1 MHKLANKIKT
11 NKIKFIFLA
20 VIALI
25 SCITLGTAI
34 LSKTLN
40 INGTTKIAKNS
51 WIIYFDN
58 VRKSSDSVPSD
69 NDARIVDFGKTRI
82 EFSANLKSI
91 GDFYEFTVYTVND
104 GTIDAMVDS
113 VEKSALTEEQQKYLD
128 FNVTYDNGTPIRRC
142 DTLNAKTRRR
152 IKAVVKY
159 KEGLEID
166 EYPTEDVNL
175 NLYFN
180 INYVQKDAA
189 CPPRELDDQNTLTI
203 IPNGGVYQGRTDEIR
218 IYMDKNETYTLDEP
232 TRKLYNFD
240 GWDINPEEGTY
251 TISGNTF
258 TMGDESVTLTAKWVE
273 GDYVARIMN
282 TYYPTIQEAL
292 DAAAGEWQDNTVY
305 LLKDTTESPT
315 NNTSKRVK
323 FNLGGYTVTGTFTNS
338 EVGDLQIVNGR
349 FENNN
354 ENQITFKNYGNLI
367 MGEDDGDV
375 QVESSIAIL
384 GETTALQNY
393 DGSTYYIYDGYL
405 QAKHALVGGYT
416 GKAAGYYVFCEYK
429 KALHKDRVY
438 LVKNNNRAICK
449 TITNGEMFYYNLQS
463 AIDEVEGN
471 KADNPDY
478 TDADYIIYAIR
489 NFEAAYEIDVDNGSR
504 VFFDT
509 CGYNI
514 NFGENITNNGFFKVY
529 NGVDSIST
537 LRIAK
542 TITNNSSLEIEN
554 LTINADA
561 DSNIINNKGALNVK
575 DTVMHS
581 KYGYDIS
588 NTGTGTVSLDTDT
601 VLSSDDSYSL
611 YNSSPN
617 LVINAGVIQG
627 LYNTGTAV
635 INGGTF
641 NTKLDKTQNTYYTR
655 YTNGINNE
663 GTITMNGGIVHN
675 NSVDTNPI
683 INRGTFNFYNGDLS
697 SNRILVQN
705 SSGTFNVLDNEIIS
719 ENTIITNG
727 TININGGDIESTNN
741 TAITGGS
748 TVVVTNGTVKS
759 DLGRAIDISGTVTV
773 NGGTV
778 DGKTLAISTGTFNIS
793 SGSVISDGSGVS
805 ATTSIVSGGTVTSEN
820 NALSTN
826 TLNMTGGTITS
837 NNGTGAVINTSGV
850 ITGGTIKGDMY
861 GVDTKGSITLG
872 ANDGTVS
879 ITSPVLMGNSY
890 GLYLEGT
897 ENNFYDG
904 ILKGQIDGYTG
915 NTFTGLPLGYTVTD
929 GEETI
934 DGVHYE
940 TDYLSSRE
948 NWLRV
953 GETEYNTIN
962 DASEAITE
970 SGTIYVIKDANVNFE
985 QEFTNTDTLKN
996 IVFDLNGHTVT
1007 TTQNITNKTNISVT
1021 MTDSDPDKQGNLTF
1035 LRKTG
1040 FINNGEVIFEKG
1052 TYSSNVEY
1060 IVTNNSGMRITGGKF
1075 NTSNN
1080 VVLNNSNLS
1089 IEGGIMNARMG
1100 VYNNGTTNMGG
1111 GEITVTDYGIRYG
1124 TVTMSNGN
1132 IYSAYR
1138 GISDATI
1145 HIIDGEVHARDSY
1158 ALYSNSGRITVDE
1171 GNIQSDNSTAIRG
1184 ARQITINDGQIVGKV
1199 GIENEYWYDGV
1210 YTHYENVI
1218 INDGTIH
1225 GNEGEGI
1232 IINGGSHGN
1241 RLEVNNGHISGTT
1254 YGIRDEANTYIYD
1267 GVVEGGSYG
1276 VLNNRFLQ
1284 VGRDEGTI
1292 STTNPIISGGE
1303 YGVYSTDAENDTR
1316 FNFYDGV
1323 LKGQTAGHYGLI
1335 TKIPDATM
1343 VVGDYEYVD
1352 KVLYQLEYLG
1362 EQGDWLR
1369 AGDKTFN
1376 SINKAAE
1383 YVQDGGT
1390 IYVLNDVS
1398 INFEQTFPSEKGI
1411 LFDLAGHSI
1420 TMTSPLTVAGNVT
1433 IMDSVGHGSINNL
1446 KEEGIRVTGDLTI
1459 DQAVVMSENK
1469 DAITNSGTLTV
1480 NDGLIRSNKSDTY
1493 GINNSGTLVFN
1504 GGKVEASIA
1513 INNTGTAEINGG
1525 EVEGKNGYAIRQ
1537 YYGTLDI
1544 YEHANISS
1552 STASAIHHANGTTT
1566 VHGGNIVS
1574 TNGDG
1579 IIFDSYHYGTVN
1591 VEGGYIEGS
1600 NNGITMG
1607 NGSDTLNIS
1616 GGIIKGVG
1624 NIGVRASALANITG
1638 GSIKGANY
1646 GVYASGLLTLGVDD
1660 GVVSI
1665 DEPTLKGGLY
1675 GLYIDGATVNFNDG
1689 ILKGITD
1696 PYRGQITNIPNRTE
1710 IFEDSEV
1717 IDSYTYKTAYLL
1729 SESEIA
1735 INTTTQK
1742 IYTNLQ
1748 DALDEAE
1755 NNEIVQLIANVPLF
1769 YQVSNNNNNNIT
1781 LDMHGFRITTNKK
1794 FINNK
1799 NLTITNSSDN
1809 PSFIR
1814 TSSDMNLL
1822 TNTGTLT
1829 LNNVEVINNSSSNYV
1844 IYNTNNLNMT
1854 NSTVTGLNGI
1864 NNVGSTSLT
1873 NTNVN
1878 ASYTG
1883 INNTNT
1889 LNATG
1894 GTIKGGN
1901 YSVYSYN
1908 NKQNSATNTIFNGTY
1923 YNQGGNTTTFTN
1935 VTANS
1940 SVQNNGST
1948 LISNGSTFNNSILN
1962 TGTAK
1967 LLENSTLN
1975 GIVSSNSGTFE
1986 INNSTVNSSSEK
1998 TLSNSGTMTINNSTV
2013 TVNRD
2018 YSNTTIIYNNGTLNI
2033 NNNSVI
2039 QSGTTNLGA
2048 NYTGIYNYG
2057 NANVTIDTADI
2068 LINTNNTGYG
2078 LYSDSASSSTTIIS
2092 GNIEVRGV
2100 TTFGAYLNKGT
2111 LTMGEIEEGPE
2122 SGTEYADVS
2131 TTDPKIY
2138 SEGRSIGIGIKNING
2153 SFDFYDGIIWGSRYA
2168 KPETTT
2174 NVELNYEVTTYVD
2187 MNNGYEKAILEYMQN
2202 DYQGDQIAILNDV
2215 YYTSLQAAIDKCNE
2229 GDEILLLK
2237 STTEDITIPNN
2248 AHIKINLRGHSV
2260 TTKVINNGELNVYN
2274 GSLQNFDENTV
2285 INNGTFIMGQNDGT
2299 VSSTSVRIVSETTAV
2314 INNGTFKMYDG
2325 YLQGVPSIQGDI
2337 NEIANLSRIYT
2348 ELDDQTERKYLQS
2361 LSREAIINKETYLII
2376 TIDPDSGV
2384 YKGSKAIQYEYLYY
2398 GDTYE
2403 LDSVSKN
2410 GCEFIGWDVSD
2421 PNAISGSGTEQD
2433 PYVITVGLADLNVK
2447 ALWAVSDDAVA
2458 HIGNEYY
2465 TSVMDAINDAK
2476 DNDTIEIIKPV
2487 TEDVTNNKNI
2497 TINLHGNKITGEF
2510 INNGILR
2517 LTDGTIENTNGI
2529 GLVNNKT
2536 LTLGYND
2543 GDIKMEDVKIIGTS
2557 LGLEQNGQFNFYDG
2571 YIEGEVAFL
2580 GRTDSV
2586 PQGYFLYNE
2595 RVGEKQRVY
2604 LIGNPANAVAVIEDG
2619 GTQYF
2624 FSLQDAINTATI
2636 SGSEIFIVRDFEA
2649 TYPISVE
2656 EGADILINMNSY
2668 NITTGNDI
2676 TNNGT
2681 LKIYDT
2687 SEDKGS
2693 ITSIRTITNYGDLNI
2708 EDINI
2713 TNSNSSNS
2721 AIENKTDASLDI
2733 KNSTITAQNG
2743 YAINNYGSLKLEE
2756 AFRLE
2761 STNLGLYNNAGST
2774 CDDIET
2780 GYIKGLYTAEDLTL
2794 GENLEVV
2801 GNGENGHVAV
2811 GAGNNATL
2819 TINGTSIINT
2829 GSDQGVYNNGPA
2841 TIIINEGTTIN
2852 VASGSGLYC
2861 NAGTA
2866 QYTMNGGKITSSG
2879 IGVRMQADNCH
2890 YTQNG
2895 GDVTA
2900 SSYGYYNHGIYNI
2913 ATINDGT
2920 IKSTGSIAM
2929 RDERYYNCTS
2939 TYHMKI
2945 YINGGYVEGA
2955 THAIEVDDGDV
2966 YVENAEVKTMSA
2978 NQDHYVI
2985 YGDRCNHFELNDGAF
3000 INAPKASGIRTDSS
3014 LTMNTG
3020 SKIYSGHDRGY
3031 GIYGYYLYAD
3041 LNGGDIIT
3049 DGAGSYGIMSAG
3061 NYYFNTTINGT
3072 NIKSNNIGIYLDNT
3086 TTSYSEILNVNSGS
3100 IVGKNYGIYQPGRYT
3115 TTIGKNDDTLSITD
3129 PFISGGLYGYYKTNG
3144 TANFYNGRFKGYTYG
3159 FNDTFNEVRPK
3170 KDIAEVTEDDEETSI
3185 DHDLSTNEVSTEALE
3200 KTAKKGNGY
3209 AKITYIGEDTDSC
3222 TNGTET
3228 TYDYSGSEDT
3238 FVATCSGKYKLEVW
3252 GAQGG
3257 SYNTS
3262 YYGGY
3267 GGYSKG
3273 EIELLANETLY
3284 INVGGQGTMVQTGNN
3299 PGGYNG
3305 GGATYESRTDTY
3317 EGSGG
3322 GATHIATHTGLLSE
3336 LENSKNSILIVAGG
3350 GGGSSYYVSGGWSG
3364 SGGHGGGLTG
3374 LNGSYSTNNN
3384 TCSAGKGA
3392 SQEAAGTAWNNQ
3404 TNYGIGSFGQGGST
3418 YSDSENTVA
3427 SPGGGGGYYGG
3438 GIGCHSGAGGGS
3450 AYIGNSRLSN
3460 TATYTYDTSRKNN
3473 WIINYLVDKDMF
3485 LQVGTE
3491 LFNSFEDASQYIYD
3505 ELNGEGTIKLIKDA
3519 SIYSEDTVIE
3529 GTTIT
3534 FDLDGHTLTNSKRI
3548 INNGTLTVVDNGTDK
3563 GMIDCKKDAVFEN
3576 KNNLTINGVYLK
3588 ATGNNAILGS
3598 TGTGYLRINNNS
3610 KLEGTRG
3617 FYLTSDQTVTIEDST
3632 ITATADGFR
3641 SDAAANI
3648 TINGNTVIT
3657 SSDVGIRL
3665 QTDNNT
3671 LTINN
3676 ADVTGTNYGIYT
3688 NGQSTVINI
3697 NDGTIKANTYDGIRD
3712 DRNKS
3717 TSSWPTYASKINVNG
3732 GLVQGARYGIYDVY
3746 SFVTVT
3752 DAEVKTTS
3760 TSNNNYAIY
3769 GHAWTETRINSG
3781 GFVNA
3786 PNASAIY
3793 TDSNVI
3799 LDGGRIYSGNTSG
3812 YGIYGD
3818 YAHIIINSGS
3828 LETPGNSAY
3837 GIYCADYQY
3846 KNINMTG
3853 GTITSGYIGVSL
3865 TAGTNATKNF
3875 EMTGGTISGE
3885 KYGLYQTVAFT
3896 TTIGTSE
3903 GVVTNTTPV
3912 ITGGEYGY
3920 YKTSGTANFY
3930 SGKLR
3935 GKFFGY
3941 YGDITNIRPN
3951 MSIVTESENDTD
3963 YFDNTVSTLDS
3974 SEEAKAN
3981 TPKEGNGYARITLVN
3996 TTSGSS
4002 SSSSN
4007 VETVSEINCSNIVGT
4022 TKAFNVTK
4030 KAEEYQTYC
4039 EGTYKLEVWGAE
4051 GGYRSSAAYG
4061 GNGGYSSGDI
4071 FLENTD
4077 KLIVYVGSSG
4087 NANGFNGGGA
4097 SALSR
4102 KGGGATDIRVNDDSL
4117 YSRVIVAGGG
4127 GADGPGDIAG
4137 GAAGGATGSTG
4148 SRRCGSPGTGGT
4160 QTSGGSQGGEFGI
4173 GGASQDRNGG
4183 HSGPGGGG
4191 WYGGGGGTVDGSAD
4205 DDSAGGGGSGFVFT
4219 SDSVTPTGY
4228 LLDSKYNLTNTSIP
4242 SKDGNGVSVGNEGS
4256 GYAKITYTSNSNNL
4270 VSGKSTLTIKLVT
4283 DKGFLN
4289 NSHPTYNN
4297 GDTLGNLEEPDL
4309 GDSDYVFDGWYL
4321 DKEFTKK
4328 VNSNTVVYA
4337 DATLYAKF
4345 KMDDNKCDNYVDTK
4359 FNFDYKGSEENF
4371 EAPCSGTYKLE
4382 VWGAQGGKALGDGKT
4397 SGNPGK
4403 GGYSAGTID
4412 LAKGEKLY
4420 INVGGAGETGSLT
4433 KCASGGYNG
4442 GGRGTNDGGG
4452 CGSPNDDEASGGGG
4466 GATHIA
4472 KVSGLLKNLESQKD
4486 KVLIVAGGGGGASY
4500 NTYAGSGGGSVGG
4513 FTDNTTSLYP
4523 TDTEGYAFGQ
4533 GQDATGTKQT
4543 SNCTAGVSSSCD
4555 GVGGGGGGYY
4565 GGYTQDIQRES
4576 AGTGG
4581 SGYIN
4586 EDYVTP
4592 IVMYQHV
4599 INSEMTYYI
4608 NYLDVSE
4615 GYLEVDGVAYNNFD
4629 DAINAI
4635 NGTGTIKLLK
4645 DYSTTETYTFPS
4657 GKTVTFNLDGN
4668 TLTMNTS
4675 IINNGDLTI
4684 TDGRII
4690 NTSSFG
4696 VTNNSNLTVT
4706 NVDIES
4712 SNHSIYGLSGTG
4724 TITITNSN
4732 LDGYDGIYL
4741 ASSQTVVFNSG
4752 TINATDIGVRLQNDN
4767 SSFTMYD
4774 GSINATS
4781 HGIYTYGLKN
4791 NVVINDGTITSNG
4804 AIGLYDERS
4813 KNENSRSTIQINGGT
4828 IAGKTEGLKVS
4839 SNVLNVVSGEIISN
4853 SSTRSNYALVCY
4865 NSSVC
4870 TLSPGA
4876 KVTADRAS
4884 AIYNYGSMSINGSAI
4899 TSGASNS
4906 YGIDSVG
4913 GTLNI
4918 TGNAHIDVTGGSA
4931 AAITTVNYAAT
4942 ININGATIS
4951 SKNIGINVGG
4961 TGATNLNI
4969 NDLDLFASNYGIV
4982 LNNSNSKL
4990 ILGDKNENVSISN
5003 PSIVGGIYGIDNQSG
5018 SISFYSGII
5027 KGDTK
5032 AYNGV
5037 ISNIRDDYEIYEG
5050 HEQVEAYL
5058 QGLITKSTSDTSSE
5072 ATSLYAKEGNGFA
5085 RITLK
5090 DVNSSS
5096 SSESE
5101 YVDDDSGL
5109 SCRQYENTTY
5119 EYETRDYPY
5128 EFSTVCSGQ
5137 YKVELWGA
5145 QGGYRSNPN
5154 MGGKGG
5160 YTSGYVNLR
5169 GTDNLL
5175 VYVGSSG
5182 MNGGYNGGGST
5193 GLARGGGG
5201 ATDIRLT
5208 EDLYT
5213 RIMVAGGGGSDGRSD
5228 YKGGAGGGL
5237 NSENAQNACGD
5248 GGYGSSQT
5256 SAGGVRAGF
5265 GYGGT
5270 GVERNGGYGGG
5281 GGGGWFGGGGTT
5293 PDGSADDDKGG
5304 GGGSSF
5310 VYDYRIF
5317 DTTFKGYNV
5326 DQRFMIFNSQLLTG
5340 NELIP
5345 SKTGS
5350 GTTTGNTGDGYARI
5364 TFVKSDG
5371 ETDYFVTLNTDVGT
5385 IQNNTLTYHY
5395 NDPIGNIPAPVVSDP
5410 TLTFDGWYLDKEFT
5424 KKVRNTY
5431 KVKSNFNLY
5440 AKFNS
5445 ETSACESAIGTEY
5458 EFDYTGSE
5466 QTFQVSCSGTYTLE
5480 TWGAQGG
5487 SSSYNANSNIGGYG
5501 GYTKADINLATGE
5514 RLYISV
5520 GGKGQSIIYTP
5531 SEGTVSVDDGTG
5543 YNGGGYANYYNN
5555 NSSHGGGGGATHI
5568 ATKPGLLNSL
5578 NNFKDKVIIV
5588 AGGGGGASTHASYM
5602 SYSGDGGSAGG
5613 YNGLDGITSNTTCYN
5628 YGTGGTQTGGGSYKS
5643 CSSDGK
5649 TYQNNA
5655 LSAATFGK
5663 GQNYQ
5668 SYSVNAEAFGGG
5680 GGGYYGG
5687 GAGWHGPGGGGSSYN
5702 NSSRTFNKYMYG
5714 YNAITR
5720 FENDATTAYLVQEQD
5735 FVTNF
5740 ETGDSYSNL
5749 QTAIDEA
5756 SDGDTLLINEDKSIS
5771 YDVATSSSKKVII
5784 DLNGHNLTTT
5794 KTMTN
5799 NKELKIIDSTINSG
5813 ETKFKRKFDV
5823 KYDEDT
5829 FVVPADGEY
5838 TIEAWGAQGG
5848 SSGED
5853 IGGYGAYTKYTAT
5866 FNKDDVLY
5874 INVGGRGT
5882 CTGSGL
5888 LHGGYNGGGDAYS
5901 SRGSGFNTCAGG
5913 GATSVTTETG
5923 LLNTFENKTSSI
5935 LLVAAGGGGA
5945 TNRTTAGYSH
5955 FNGGSGGIDKGSST
5969 QGTSSWNIV
5978 VSTGG
5983 TLTAGGQGGCLNG
5996 DPGATSGT
6004 FGQGGLRTNADTLA
6018 GGGGGYYG
6026 GGSGNDTGGGGGSS
6040 YVKDGLGYSVC
6051 YDCEY
6056 QDQSK
6061 VIGDSSEMPMSDT
6074 PKSGDG
6080 YVIITSDVEIDDP
6093 DSEYAVLPTHKI
6105 SNPINETLIINNG
6118 TLDVEDV
6125 ILEGYNIINS
6135 TGDNPINIKNV
6146 NVKATNN
6153 SIVSAGDLT
6162 INSSVMSGRDVIN
6175 TSKSLT
6181 MNNSIITA
6189 TNQGIKN
6196 TGTIDLTNTRINSN
6210 NQGINNTDE
6219 MTITDS
6225 TVAGS
6230 SYGIYDNSTKSNTIS
6245 NSTIRSSSTAV
6256 HKQGTGLMTLTG
6268 NTIVGNISNSHA
6280 SSTMNVTQGSIT
6292 GTITNAGISTYTK
6305 VPMTYSSSYYYSENL
6320 FNNSGTLYLDECSLT
6335 FNSSYGSGSGY
6346 ETRTMYNSGTLNSNK
6361 TTYTVNHTNGKYKWM
6376 EGIYNVGLLISNEDS
6391 IEITGAGASYG
6402 VFNNSSNDSTVTDMT
6417 IYQHDNGS
6425 EIYAYRSYAGK
6436 LTINGGTVTV
6446 TDNTWSRMLLASG
6459 SSNTILTDVTFTSS
6473 NNTGTSDIMYIDGN
6487 ASTIV
6492 NVVRGTFSVSSTG
6505 ETAGIRMTNG
6515 TLLINNGTFT
6525 STSSGTAY
6533 GLKMADGTATVE
6545 KGTFTVNGDNVYGVH
6560 ITSGTY
6566 TQGILDDRG
6575 TDQADISIT
6584 DPHIE
6589 AVGTTSGIGIHM
6601 GNGTVNFYEGI
6612 IIGSTKY
6619 KEDGDIVTRTP
6630 NSYQVKVG
6638 LDENN
6643 YTYGVLEFI
6652 K

>member
-128 FNVTYDNGTPIRRC
+128 FDVTYDNGTPIRRC

-152 IKAVVKY
+152 IKAIVKY

-232 TRKLYNFD
+232 TRTLYNFD
-240 GWDINPEEGTY
+240 GWDINPEEGSY

-323 FNLGGYTVTGTFTNS
+323 FNLGGYTVTGSFTNS
-338 EVGDLQIVNGR
+338 AVGDLQIVNGR

-663 GTITMNGGIVHN
+663 GTITMNGGIIHN

-683 INRGTFNFYNGDLS
+683 VNRGTFNFYNGDLS
-697 SNRILVQN
+697 SNKILVQN

-793 SGSVISDGSGVS
+793 SGLVISDGSGVS

-861 GVDTKGSITLG
+861 GVDSKGSITLG

-962 DASEAITE
+962 AASAAITE

-1052 TYSSNVEY
+1052 TYSSNVDY

-1199 GIENEYWYDGV
+1199 GIENEYWYDGL

-1267 GVVEGGSYG
+1267 GVVEGESYG

-1284 VGRDEGTI
+1284 VGRDEGNI

-1398 INFEQTFPSEKGI
+1398 INFEQTFPNEKGI

-1469 DAITNSGTLTV
+1469 DAITNNGTLTV

-1525 EVEGKNGYAIRQ
+1525 EVEGKKGNAIRQ

-1574 TNGDG
+1574 TSGDG

-1638 GSIKGANY
+1638 GSIEGANY

-1755 NNEIVQLIANVPLF
+1755 NNETVQLIANVPLF

-1854 NSTVTGLNGI
+1854 GSTVTGLNGI

-1889 LNATG
+1889 LSTTG

-1986 INNSTVNSSSEK
+1986 INNSTVNSSSET

-2039 QSGTTNLGA
+2039 KSGTTNLGA

-2092 GNIEVRGV
+2092 GNIEVRG
-2100 TTFGAYLNKGT
+2100 TTTYGAYLNKGT
-2111 LTMGEIEEGPE
+2111 LIMGELEEGPE

-2153 SFDFYDGIIWGSRYA
+2153 SLDFFDGIIWGSRYA
-2168 KPETTT
+2168 KPETTN

-2187 MNNGYEKAILEYMQN
+2187 MNNGFEYSVLEYMQN

-2248 AHIKINLRGHSV
+2248 AHVKINLRGHSV

-2361 LSREAIINKETYLII
+2361 LSREAIINRETNLII

-2384 YKGSKAIQYEYLYY
+2384 YKGSKAVQYEYLYY

-2693 ITSIRTITNYGDLNI
+2693 ITSIRTITNYGELNI

-2721 AIENKTDASLDI
+2721 AIENKADASLDI

-2761 STNLGLYNNAGST
+2761 STNLGLYNNDGSS
-2774 CDDIET
+2774 CEDIET

-2879 IGVRMQADNCH
+2879 IGVRMQADNCNFTMNDGEVAGVSYGI
-2890 YTQNG
+2890 YTNGIGNIINVNGHVKATDGDGIRDDRYYGGRGKTINLNG
-2895 GDVTA
+2895 GL
-2900 SSYGYYNHGIYNI
+2900 
-2913 ATINDGT
+2913 
-2920 IKSTGSIAM
+2920 
-2929 RDERYYNCTS
+2929 
-2939 TYHMKI
+2939 
-2945 YINGGYVEGA
+2945 VEGTRYGMYA
-2955 THAIEVDDGDV
+2955 RGDTVTIQNTELRTNSTNRDHYAFYAEDYNDV
-2966 YVENAEVKTMSA
+2966 Y
-2978 NQDHYVI
+2978 
-2985 YGDRCNHFELNDGAF
+2985 LNDGAF
-3000 INAPKASGIRTDSS
+3000 LNAPYASGLRSEGGDYINS
-3014 LTMNTG
+3014 G
-3020 SKIYSGHDRGY
+3020 SRIYAGASNGY
-3031 GIYGYYLYAD
+3031 GIRGHYTYLVM
-3041 LNGGDIIT
+3041 NGGLIEAP
-3049 DGAGSYGIMSAG
+3049 GPNAYGILCND
-3061 NYYFNTTINGT
+3061 NYYTNITINDGE
-3072 NIKSNNIGIYLDNT
+3072 IKSGYIGVSLNDNSNYT
-3086 TTSYSEILNVNSGS
+3086 RSFDIKSGT
-3100 IVGKNYGIYQPGRYT
+3100 VQGNTYGLYITRPYT
-3115 TTIGKNDDTLSITD
+3115 VTIGHSEDNLSITD
-3129 PFISGGLYGYYKTNG
+3129 PLISGGLYGIYNSSG
-3144 TANFYNGRFKGYTYG
+3144 TTYFYNGRLRGYTYG
-3159 FNDTFNEVRPK
+3159 FNDTFNAVRTK
-3170 KDIAEVTEDDEETSI
+3170 KDIAEVSETIDDVVTY
-3185 DHDLSTNEVSTEALE
+3185 STDQVSDEPLE
-3200 KTAKKGNGY
+3200 NTAKIGNGY
-3209 AKITYIGEDTDSC
+3209 AKITYIGTDETCTIGQEWDYNYTGEEDRFIPTC
-3222 TNGTET
+3222 T
-3228 TYDYSGSEDT
+3228 
-3238 FVATCSGKYKLEVW
+3238 GKYKLEVW

-3257 SYNTS
+3257 YAESQTF
-3262 YYGGY
+3262 YGGY
-3267 GGYSKG
+3267 GAYSKG
-3273 EIELLANETLY
+3273 EIDLEIGEILY
-3284 INVGGQGTMVQTGNN
+3284 INVGQKGADNSYGTTAISS
-3299 PGGYNG
+3299 YNG
-3305 GGATYESRTDTY
+3305 GGIGVTSESY
-3317 EGSGG
+3317 LYCGGGG
-3322 GATHIATHTGLLSE
+3322 GATHIATQSGLLSE
-3336 LENSKNSILIVAGG
+3336 LENKKESILIVAGG
-3350 GGGSSYYVSGGWSG
+3350 GGGAHKHNNDSKGIGAHAGGNIGLDGNTQRWTIG
-3364 SGGHGGGLTG
+3364 TGGT
-3374 LNGSYSTNNN
+3374 
-3384 TCSAGKGA
+3384 
-3392 SQEAAGTAWNNQ
+3392 Q
-3404 TNYGIGSFGQGGST
+3404 TNGGYGYGIQGRGSFGQGGT
-3418 YSDSENTVA
+3418 GTANA
-3427 SPGGGGGYYGG
+3427 GGGGGGGYYGG
-3438 GIGCHSGAGGGS
+3438 GGGNGASGGGGS
-3450 AYIGNSRLSN
+3450 GYIGNTRLSN
-3460 TATYTYDTSRKNN
+3460 KYMYGYNAIDNEHN

-3519 SIYSEDTVIE
+3519 SIYEEDTIIE

-3598 TGTGYLRINNNS
+3598 TGTGYLRIINNS

-3617 FYLTSDQTVTIEDST
+3617 FYLTSAQTVTIEDST

-3676 ADVTGTNYGIYT
+3676 IDLTGTNYGIYT
-3688 NGQSTVINI
+3688 YGQSTVINI

-3818 YAHIIINSGS
+3818 YAHITINSGS

-3903 GVVTNTTPV
+3903 GAVTNTTPV

-3935 GKFFGY
+3935 GKIFGY

-4228 LLDSKYNLTNTSIP
+4228 LLDSKYNLTNTSLLSGNDSIP
-4242 SKDGNGVSVGNEGS
+4242 SKDGNGVTVGNEGS

-4321 DKEFTKK
+4321 DNEFTKK

-4345 KMDDNKCDNYVDTK
+4345 KLDDTKCDNYVDTK

-4382 VWGAQGGKALGDGKT
+4382 VWGAQGGKALGEGTT

-4452 CGSPNDDEASGGGG
+4452 CGTPNDDEASGGGG

-4486 KVLIVAGGGGGASY
+4486 KLLIVAGGGGGASY

-4543 SNCTAGVSSSCD
+4543 SNCTAGVSTSCD

-4592 IVMYQHV
+4592 IVMYQYV

-4712 SNHSIYGLSGTG
+4712 SNHSIYGLNGTG

-4732 LDGYDGIYL
+4732 LEGYDGIYL

-4774 GSINATS
+4774 GSINAIS

-4906 YGIDSVG
+4906 YGIYSVG

-4931 AAITTVNYAAT
+4931 AAITTVNNAAT

-5237 NSENAQNACGD
+5237 NSENAQNGCGD

-5281 GGGGWFGGGGTT
+5281 GGGGWFGGGGNTA
-5293 PDGSADDDKGG
+5293 DGSADDDKGG

-5487 SSSYNANSNIGGYG
+5487 SSSYNANSNSGGYG

-5520 GGKGQSIIYTP
+5520 GGKGQSITYTP

-5543 YNGGGYANYYNN
+5543 YNGGGYANYNNN

-5602 SYSGDGGSAGG
+5602 SYSGNGGSAGG
-5613 YNGLDGITSNTTCYN
+5613 YKGLDGITSNTTCYN

-5643 CSSDGK
+5643 CSSDGR
-5649 TYQNNA
+5649 TYQNYA
-5655 LSAATFGK
+5655 PSAATFGK

-5668 SYSVNAEAFGGG
+5668 SYSVNAEAYGGG

-5813 ETKFKRKFDV
+5813 ET
-5823 KYDEDT
+5823 
-5829 FVVPADGEY
+5829 
-5838 TIEAWGAQGG
+5838 I
-5848 SSGED
+5848 
-5853 IGGYGAYTKYTAT
+5853 
-5866 FNKDDVLY
+5866 
-5874 INVGGRGT
+5874 
-5882 CTGSGL
+5882 
-5888 LHGGYNGGGDAYS
+5888 
-5901 SRGSGFNTCAGG
+5901 
-5913 GATSVTTETG
+5913 
-5923 LLNTFENKTSSI
+5923 
-5935 LLVAAGGGGA
+5935 
-5945 TNRTTAGYSH
+5945 
-5955 FNGGSGGIDKGSST
+5955 
-5969 QGTSSWNIV
+5969 
-5978 VSTGG
+5978 
-5983 TLTAGGQGGCLNG
+5983 
-5996 DPGATSGT
+5996 
-6004 FGQGGLRTNADTLA
+6004 
-6018 GGGGGYYG
+6018 
-6026 GGSGNDTGGGGGSS
+6026 
-6040 YVKDGLGYSVC
+6040 
-6051 YDCEY
+6051 
-6056 QDQSK
+6056 
-6061 VIGDSSEMPMSDT
+6061 
-6074 PKSGDG
+6074 
-6080 YVIITSDVEIDDP
+6080 IDDP

-6219 MTITDS
+6219 MTISDS

-6292 GTITNAGISTYTK
+6292 GTITNAGTSTYTK
-6305 VPMTYSSSYYYSENL
+6305 VPMTYSSSYYNSENL
-6320 FNNSGTLYLDECSLT
+6320 FNNSGTLYLDECTLT

-6391 IEITGAGASYG
+6391 IEISGAGASYG
-6402 VFNNSSNDSTVTDMT
+6402 VFNNSSNDSTVTNMT

-6436 LTINGGTVTV
+6436 LTINGGTVTA
-6446 TDNTWSRMLLASG
+6446 TNNTWSRMLLASG

-6487 ASTIV
+6487 ASTTV

-6533 GLKMADGTATVE
+6533 GLKMADGTATVD

>member
-338 EVGDLQIVNGR
+338 AVGDLQIVNGR

-478 TDADYIIYAIR
+478 TDTDYIIYAIR

-529 NGVDSIST
+529 NGVDSISI

-759 DLGRAIDISGTVTV
+759 DIGRAIDISGTVTV

-861 GVDTKGSITLG
+861 GVDSKGSVTLG

-962 DASEAITE
+962 AASAAITE

-1052 TYSSNVEY
+1052 TYSSNVDY

-1199 GIENEYWYDGV
+1199 GIENEYWYDGI

-1218 INDGTIH
+1218 INYGTIH

-1284 VGRDEGTI
+1284 VGRDEGNI
-1292 STTNPIISGGE
+1292 STTNPIISGGQ

-1433 IMDSVGHGSINNL
+1433 IIDSVGHGSINNL

-1504 GGKVEASIA
+1504 GGKVEASTA

-1525 EVEGKNGYAIRQ
+1525 EVEGKNGNAIRQ

-1638 GSIKGANY
+1638 GSIEGANY

-1735 INTTTQK
+1735 VNTTTQK

-1755 NNEIVQLIANVPLF
+1755 NNETVQLIANVPLF

-1854 NSTVTGLNGI
+1854 GSTVTGLNGI

-1883 INNTNT
+1883 INNTNI

-1986 INNSTVNSSSEK
+1986 INNSIVNSSSEK

-2092 GNIEVRGV
+2092 GNIEVRG
-2100 TTFGAYLNKGT
+2100 TTTYGAYLNKGT

-2153 SFDFYDGIIWGSRYA
+2153 SLDFFDGIIWGSRYA
-2168 KPETTT
+2168 KPETTN

-2187 MNNGYEKAILEYMQN
+2187 MNNGFEYSVLEYMQN

-2361 LSREAIINKETYLII
+2361 LSREAIINRETNLII

-2721 AIENKTDASLDI
+2721 AIENKADALLDI

-2761 STNLGLYNNAGST
+2761 STNLGLYNNDGST

-2866 QYTMNGGKITSSG
+2866 QYTMNGGTITSSG

-3031 GIYGYYLYAD
+3031 GIYGYYLSAD

-3115 TTIGKNDDTLSITD
+3115 TTIGNNEDTLSITD

-3144 TANFYNGRFKGYTYG
+3144 TAYFYNGRFKGYTYG

-3170 KDIAEVTEDDEETSI
+3170 KDIAEVTENDEETSI

-3322 GATHIATHTGLLSE
+3322 GATHIATQTGLLSE
-3336 LENSKNSILIVAGG
+3336 LDNSKNSILIVAGG
-3350 GGGSSYYVSGGWSG
+3350 GGGSSYYVYGGWSG

-3374 LNGSYSTNNN
+3374 LNGSYSTNSN

-3392 SQEAAGTAWNNQ
+3392 NQEAAGTAWNNQ

-3617 FYLTSDQTVTIEDST
+3617 FYLTSAQTVTIEDST

-3688 NGQSTVINI
+3688 YGQSTVINI

-3746 SFVTVT
+3746 SFVKVT

-3865 TAGTNATKNF
+3865 TAGTNETKNF

-3903 GVVTNTTPV
+3903 GAVTNTTPV

-3935 GKFFGY
+3935 GKIFGY

-3951 MSIVTESENDTD
+3951 MSIVTESENDTN

-4007 VETVSEINCSNIVGT
+4007 EETVSEINCSNIVGT

-4051 GGYRSSAAYG
+4051 GGYRSSAAYA
-4061 GNGGYSSGDI
+4061 GNGGYSAGDI

-4087 NANGFNGGGA
+4087 NTNGFNGGGA

-4191 WYGGGGGTVDGSAD
+4191 WYGGGGGTVDGSGD

-4228 LLDSKYNLTNTSIP
+4228 LLDSKYNLTNTSLLSGNDSIP
-4242 SKDGNGVSVGNEGS
+4242 SKDGNGITVGNEGS

-4345 KMDDNKCDNYVDTK
+4345 KIDDTKCDNYVDTK

-4371 EAPCSGTYKLE
+4371 EVPCSGTYKLE

-4403 GGYSAGTID
+4403 GGYSAGTIE
-4412 LAKGEKLY
+4412 LAKGDKLY

-4452 CGSPNDDEASGGGG
+4452 CGTPNDDEASGGGG

-4500 NTYAGSGGGSVGG
+4500 DTYAGSGGGSIGG

-4543 SNCTAGVSSSCD
+4543 SNCTAGVSTSCD

-4774 GSINATS
+4774 GSITATS

-4876 KVTADRAS
+4876 KVTADLAS

-4931 AAITTVNYAAT
+4931 AAITTVNNAAT

-4982 LNNSNSKL
+4982 LNNTNSKL
-4990 ILGDKNENVSISN
+4990 TLGDKNENVSISN

-5182 MNGGYNGGGST
+5182 MNGGYNGGGAT

-5237 NSENAQNACGD
+5237 NSENAQNGCGD

-5270 GVERNGGYGGG
+5270 GVERNDGYGGG
-5281 GGGGWFGGGGTT
+5281 GGGGWFGGGGNTA
-5293 PDGSADDDKGG
+5293 DGSSDDDKGG

-5317 DTTFKGYNV
+5317 DTTFEGYNV
-5326 DQRFMIFNSQLLTG
+5326 DQRFMISNSQLLTG
-5340 NELIP
+5340 NDLIP

-5371 ETDYFVTLNTDVGT
+5371 ETDYFVNLNTDVGT

-5520 GGKGQSIIYTP
+5520 GGKGQSITYTP

-5543 YNGGGYANYYNN
+5543 YNGGGYANYNNN

-5602 SYSGDGGSAGG
+5602 SYSGNGGSAGG
-5613 YNGLDGITSNTTCYN
+5613 YKGLDGITSNTTCYN

-5643 CSSDGK
+5643 CSSDGR

-5655 LSAATFGK
+5655 PSAATFGK

-5668 SYSVNAEAFGGG
+5668 SYSVNAEAYGGG

-5813 ETKFKRKFDV
+5813 ET
-5823 KYDEDT
+5823 
-5829 FVVPADGEY
+5829 
-5838 TIEAWGAQGG
+5838 I
-5848 SSGED
+5848 
-5853 IGGYGAYTKYTAT
+5853 
-5866 FNKDDVLY
+5866 
-5874 INVGGRGT
+5874 
-5882 CTGSGL
+5882 
-5888 LHGGYNGGGDAYS
+5888 
-5901 SRGSGFNTCAGG
+5901 
-5913 GATSVTTETG
+5913 
-5923 LLNTFENKTSSI
+5923 
-5935 LLVAAGGGGA
+5935 
-5945 TNRTTAGYSH
+5945 
-5955 FNGGSGGIDKGSST
+5955 
-5969 QGTSSWNIV
+5969 
-5978 VSTGG
+5978 
-5983 TLTAGGQGGCLNG
+5983 
-5996 DPGATSGT
+5996 
-6004 FGQGGLRTNADTLA
+6004 
-6018 GGGGGYYG
+6018 
-6026 GGSGNDTGGGGGSS
+6026 
-6040 YVKDGLGYSVC
+6040 
-6051 YDCEY
+6051 
-6056 QDQSK
+6056 
-6061 VIGDSSEMPMSDT
+6061 
-6074 PKSGDG
+6074 
-6080 YVIITSDVEIDDP
+6080 IDDP

-6225 TVAGS
+6225 TVVGT

-6292 GTITNAGISTYTK
+6292 GTITNAGTSTYTK

-6446 TDNTWSRMLLASG
+6446 TNNTWSRMLLASG

-6533 GLKMADGTATVE
+6533 GLKMADGTVTVE